1 MNLKKFNKKST
12 HDTYFLKFFLWYIF
26 SALFF
31 NSFIPGSKIR
41 VFILK
46 LFGCRIGKNIIIK
59 PHVKIKYPWKLII
72 GDNCWIGEEVWIDNI
87 SRVTVGSNT
96 CISQGV
102 YICAGSHDFY
112 DEEFRLLIEDIEIG
126 SSCWI
131 AAKSLIGPGIKI
143 KDDSFIKF
151 GSKVLKN

>member
-131 AAKSLIGPGIKI
+131 AAKSLIGPGVKI
-143 KDDSFIKF
+143 VDGSFIKF

>member
-72 GDNCWIGEEVWIDNI
+72 GDNFWIGEEVWIDNI
-87 SRVTVGSNT
+87 SRVTV
-96 CISQGV
+96 
-102 YICAGSHDFY
+102 
-112 DEEFRLLIEDIEIG
+112 
-126 SSCWI
+126 
-131 AAKSLIGPGIKI
+131 
-143 KDDSFIKF
+143 
-151 GSKVLKN
+151 

>member
-1 MNLKKFNKKST
+1 M
-12 HDTYFLKFFLWYIF
+12 
-26 SALFF
+26 
-31 NSFIPGSKIR
+31 
-41 VFILK
+41 
-46 LFGCRIGKNIIIK
+46 
-59 PHVKIKYPWKLII
+59 II

-87 SRVTVGSNT
+87 SRVTIGSNT

-102 YICAGSHDFY
+102 YICTGSHDFY
-112 DEEFRLLIEDIEIG
+112 DDEFRLLIADIEIG

-131 AAKSLIGPGIKI
+131 AAKSLIGPGVKI

>member
-1 MNLKKFNKKST
+1 MNLKKFKKKST
-12 HDTYFLKFFLWYIF
+12 HETYFLKFFFWYVF

-59 PHVKIKYPWKLII
+59 PYVKIKYPWKLII

-87 SRVTVGSNT
+87 SRVTIGSNT

-102 YICAGSHDFY
+102 YICTGSHDFY
-112 DEEFRLLIEDIEIG
+112 DDEFRLLIADIEIG

-131 AAKSLIGPGIKI
+131 AAKSLIGPGVKI

>member
-1 MNLKKFNKKST
+1 MNLKKFKKKST
-12 HDTYFLKFFLWYIF
+12 HDTYFLKFFFWYVF

-59 PHVKIKYPWKLII
+59 PYVKIKYPWKLII
-72 GDNCWIGEEVWIDNI
+72 GDYCWIGEEVWIDNI
-87 SRVTVGSNT
+87 SRVTIGSNT

-102 YICAGSHDFY
+102 YICTGSHDFY
-112 DEEFRLLIEDIEIG
+112 DDEFRLLIADIEIG

-131 AAKSLIGPGIKI
+131 AAKSLIGPGVKI

>member
-1 MNLKKFNKKST
+1 MNLKKFNKKPT

-72 GDNCWIGEEVWIDNI
+72 GNNCWIGEEVWIDNI

-131 AAKSLIGPGIKI
+131 AAKSLIGPGVRIE
-143 KDDSFIKF
+143 DGSFIKF

>member
-1 MNLKKFNKKST
+1 MNLKKFNKKSI

-131 AAKSLIGPGIKI
+131 AAKSLIGPGVKI
-143 KDDSFIKF
+143 EDGSFIKF
-151 GSKVLKN
+151 GSIVLKN